1 MTANY
6 LDIALLGAMGV
17 SILLGAFLGLVRSAL
32 NLAAIAGA
40 FIISYRY
47 SQTIEPGLL
56 AFFRNGPLA
65 AALSYALM
73 FAFALMI
80 FGLLA
85 ALMRRLVRR
94 AGFGGWDAAGG
105 AVFGAARGFVIALAI
120 LIPLTFTAFSESA
133 TWRES
138 SALPIFGAAMKIAIA
153 QTPPNSPLRA
163 WITFDGDSRPQV
175 PAAEKSRA
183 AEKSDGGIKSEE
195 EIQNDL
201 EQIFDR
207 INGEQSSAQTQR
219 QIPSAKIQQ
228 FGGVMVSIHSPA
240 AQSGS
245 GFNLSSA
252 KMRRRLIQMGIMDEE
267 TSKRLD
273 RHSRE
278 LADLDRQFKDPFG
291 TRKQEK
297 K

>member
-105 AVFGAARGFVIALAI
+105 AIFGAARGFVIALAI

-207 INGEQSSAQTQR
+207 INGEQSSA
-219 QIPSAKIQQ
+219 KIQQ

-245 GFNLSSA
+245 GFNLSPA

-278 LADLDRQFKDPFG
+278 LADLDRQFKDPSG

>member
-47 SQTIEPGLL
+47 SQTIESGLL
-56 AFFRNGPLA
+56 AIFRNGPLA

-73 FAFALMI
+73 FALALMI

-105 AVFGAARGFVIALAI
+105 AIFGAARGFVIALAI

-163 WITFDGDSRPQV
+163 WITFDRDSRPQA

-207 INGEQSSAQTQR
+207 INGEQSSA
-219 QIPSAKIQQ
+219 KIQQ

-245 GFNLSSA
+245 GFNLSPA

>member
-207 INGEQSSAQTQR
+207 INGEQSSA
-219 QIPSAKIQQ
+219 KIQQ
-228 FGGVMVSIHSPA
+228 SSGVMVSIHSPA